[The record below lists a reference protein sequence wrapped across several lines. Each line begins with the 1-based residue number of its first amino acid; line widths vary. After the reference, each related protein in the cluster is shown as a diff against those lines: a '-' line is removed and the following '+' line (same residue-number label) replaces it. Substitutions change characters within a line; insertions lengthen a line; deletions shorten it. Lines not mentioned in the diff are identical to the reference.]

1 MKYANIFKQLQKN
14 PEPPTKVDEDDSSI
28 SAAFVYFVEDNKD
41 NTPALEFLLEDYTD
55 ESLRSMAHLVA
66 PMAHPDFFYLVLG
79 RLMQNFTDLGRPE
92 DYDKLLEEIIK
103 VKDEIMEDDDRPYI
117 TPLDLSRRVNE

>member
-1 MKYANIFKQLQKN
+1 
-14 PEPPTKVDEDDSSI
+14 
-28 SAAFVYFVEDNKD
+28 
-41 NTPALEFLLEDYTD
+41 
-55 ESLRSMAHLVA
+55 
-66 PMAHPDFFYLVLG
+66 
-79 RLMQNFTDLGRPE
+79 MQNFTDLGRPE